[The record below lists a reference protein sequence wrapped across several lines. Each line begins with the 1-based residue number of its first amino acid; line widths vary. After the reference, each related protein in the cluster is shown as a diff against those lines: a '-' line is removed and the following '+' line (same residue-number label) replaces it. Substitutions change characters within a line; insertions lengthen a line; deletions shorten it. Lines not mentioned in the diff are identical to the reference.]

1 MPLSTPLPNLALSL
15 FVEHS
20 PPSLLSSLLPSAA
33 AAATAYASTNPA
45 FSLKIQQQQHD
56 ASTLLCLGSLPLLH
70 SLVFLLQGKKR

>member
-1 MPLSTPLPNLALSL
+1 MALSTPLPNLALSL

-20 PPSLLSSLLPSAA
+20 TPSLLSSLLPSAA
-33 AAATAYASTNPA
+33 ATYASTNPA

-70 SLVFLLQGKKR
+70 SLVFLLQGEKR